1 MESFSQGSFSVP
13 LCDSFVPSVVS
24 LLFAFASIYPSLYPD
39 NTLTRAA
46 QSLSEYSPN
55 AVQLCKEAI
64 QVDAANA
71 FRWADLGEA
80 YLNAGN
86 RDAARSAYARAVV
99 LAPNIPAIRMRQ
111 LNYFVL
117 ATEPNS
123 SQNEPKKTTEPNRLL
138 DAAVAVLSAVPDYD
152 SIIFSYLA
160 NLPPAEVD
168 RATARSVRLNRAWLG
183 YSIKQNEPN
192 SAALAW
198 ASAIKAGFADAA
210 LADAYTAYLI
220 GIKAYPA
227 AVQARAAWLGPKRGA
242 YPAANLLYPG
252 GWRIT
257 PDERFETTVNTRGDV
272 TVGFR
277 GNANVTYDH
286 ASQVAVLPSAGRYR
300 LSARATT
307 EDLTTNEGIRLAI
320 PDLNLATD
328 SLGETQNT
336 EIQLDFA
343 VPAAQTVRVAIVRH
357 PSQKFDSKIAG
368 AATVSD
374 ITLARAP

>member
-1 MESFSQGSFSVP
+1 MP
-13 LCDSFVPSVVS
+13 LCNSFVPSVVS
-24 LLFAFASIYPSLYPD
+24 LLFALASLYPSLYPD

-71 FRWADLGEA
+71 YRWADLGEA

-99 LAPNIPAIRMRQ
+99 LAPNVPAIRMRQ

-123 SQNEPKKTTEPNRLL
+123 SQSEAKNTTEPNRLL
-138 DAAVAVLSAVPDYD
+138 DTAVAVLSAVPDYD

-160 NLPPAEVD
+160 DLPPAEVD
-168 RATARSVRLNRAWLG
+168 RATARFVRLNRAWLG

-198 ASAIKAGFADAA
+198 ASALKAGFADAA
-210 LADAYTAYLI
+210 SADAYSAYLI
-220 GIKAYPA
+220 RAKSYQA
-227 AVQARAAWLGPKRGA
+227 AIQARTAWLGAKRGA
-242 YPAANLLYPG
+242 YPTANLLYPS

-257 PDERFETTVNTRGDV
+257 PDERFETTVNTRGDF
-272 TVGFR
+272 TVAFKGI
-277 GNANVTYDH
+277 ANVTYDH
-286 ASQVAVLPSAGRYR
+286 ASQVAVLPGAGRYR
-300 LSARATT
+300 LTALAKTA
-307 EDLTTNEGIRLAI
+307 DLTTNEGIRLAI
-320 PDLNLATD
+320 PDLNLASD
-328 SLGETQNT
+328 SLGGTQNT
-336 EIQLDFA
+336 WIELDFA
-343 VPAAQTVRVAIVRH
+343 VPAAQTVRIAIVRH

-368 AATVSD
+368 AATVSE